1 MLIKI
6 TQKKPLKWRERER
19 KKERQIKGR
28 AKKKAKESWAHTHI
42 KYTKD
47 RNNEN
52 CLDTIWLCMS
62 IRIIPG
68 GKTEHTYGALSL
80 KIIMAIMQ

>member
-6 TQKKPLKWRERER
+6 TKKATKQKKK
-19 KKERQIKGR
+19 RQNKGR
-28 AKKKAKESWAHTHI
+28 AKKAKDRESWAHRSSN
-42 KYTKD
+42 KD

-62 IRIIPG
+62 I
-68 GKTEHTYGALSL
+68 
-80 KIIMAIMQ
+80 